1 MRYSWILF
9 DADETLF
16 HFDGFAGLKY
26 MFASLGVDFSPQDY
40 QAYQERS
47 APLWIN
53 YQNGV
58 ISAAELQHQR
68 FQDWSKRLTVSTEQ
82 LNSDFLAAMAKVS
95 PPLPGAVELISSLQD
110 KAQLGIITNGFTA
123 MQQERL
129 AYAGWQDTFSPLVIS
144 EEVGIAKPDVGIFEH
159 AFHLMGNPPKEQIL
173 MVGDNPHSDIL
184 GGLNAGIDT
193 CWLNASG
200 DRAPANIQP
209 HYEVGSLN
217 QLQQLLLSENKTHHG

>member
-26 MFASLGVDFSPQDY
+26 MFASFGVDFSPQDY
-40 QAYQERS
+40 QAYQARS
-47 APLWIN
+47 APLWVN

-68 FQDWSKRLTVSTEQ
+68 FQDWSQRLTVSTEQ

-95 PPLPGAVELISSLQD
+95 SPLPGAVELISSLQD

-129 AYAGWQDTFSPLVIS
+129 AHAGWQDTFSPLVIS

-159 AFHLMGNPPKEQIL
+159 AFNLMGNPPKEQIL

-200 DRAPANIQP
+200 STAPTNIQP
-209 HYEVGSLN
+209 HYEVDSLN
-217 QLQQLLLSENKTHHG
+217 QLQQLLLNKTHPC